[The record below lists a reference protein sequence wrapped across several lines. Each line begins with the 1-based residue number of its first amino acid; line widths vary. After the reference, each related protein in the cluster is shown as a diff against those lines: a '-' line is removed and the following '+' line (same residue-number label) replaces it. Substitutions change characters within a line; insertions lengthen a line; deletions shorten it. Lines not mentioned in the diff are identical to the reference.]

1 MVELSAPKLVQMAAA
16 SNATKRVK
24 GQNHMAMKKVM
35 VAQYIAATDV
45 QLCVKCVTA
54 DAGM

>member
-1 MVELSAPKLVQMAAA
+1 VVELSAPKLVQMAAA